1 MKETRKITTLLL
13 VLFFV
18 TLLYSAISSNANN
31 DDRRV
36 LWIEL
41 NGYVSPAMVDYVK
54 ESIRSADEYTAVLIT
69 IDTFGGL
76 GDSMFEIIDA
86 ILNSPVPV
94 IGYVYPAG
102 RQALSAGTYILLAT
116 DYAAMAPHTII
127 GSAQPVV
134 GGQPTT
140 EPKIINF
147 LKEKMRSL
155 AKLHGRNETQAIRFV
170 THNDNLGPEE
180 ALKYHVIEAI
190 ASSPEELLEK
200 ADGKVVKR
208 LEGNVILE
216 TRDAELVKVSPS
228 VRSQV
233 LSILSDPIVSS
244 LLISIGIIVLI
255 LGFTS
260 PGFGA
265 EIAGGI
271 MVLLGLLGMGF
282 NVNLIGILLVLIG
295 AGLIIYE
302 LYLPGFGAFGIGGII
317 SLGLGLVLLIGYP
330 PTPLYVSEAWI
341 QQAYTTIVAV
351 LLIVGGFLVFL
362 IYKALKAQRRRPYLA
377 ILPKDIGRAVDDI
390 PRGCEGYVLVAGEY
404 WRAVAVAD
412 VKKGEK
418 IRVVEKKDGLLIV
431 EPVSEKP
438 S

>member
-1 MKETRKITTLLL
+1 MRSLSTTATLIL
-13 VLFFV
+13 VLVIFS
-18 TLLYSAISSNANN
+18 YSAASAVDVSEE
-31 DDRRV
+31 DERRV
-36 LWIEL
+36 MWIEL
-41 NGYVSPAMVDYVK
+41 SGYVSPATVDYVE
-54 ESIRSADEYTAVLIT
+54 ESLRRAGEYSAVLIT

-76 GDSMFEIIDA
+76 GDSMFKIIDA
-86 ILNSPVPV
+86 ILDSPVPV
-94 IGYVYPAG
+94 IGFVYPAG

-155 AKLHGRNETQAIRFV
+155 AELHGRNDTQAVRFV

-180 ALKYHVIEAI
+180 ALKYNVIEAI

-200 ADGKVVKR
+200 ADGAVVKR
-208 LEGNVILE
+208 LEGEVTLE
-216 TRDAELVKVSPS
+216 TRNARLVKISPGI
-228 VRSQV
+228 RAQV
-233 LSILSDPIVSS
+233 LSVLSDPIVSS
-244 LLISIGIIVLI
+244 LLISLGILVLI

-282 NVNLIGILLVLIG
+282 NVNLVGILLALIG

-302 LYLPGFGAFGIGGII
+302 IYSPGFGAFGIGGLI

-330 PTPLYVSEAWI
+330 PTPIYVSEAWI
-341 QQAYTTIVAV
+341 QQAYITIVTV
-351 LLIVGGFLVFL
+351 LIFIGGFLIFL
-362 IYKALKAQRRRPYLA
+362 IYKALKAQRRKPYLP
-377 ILPKDIGRAVDDI
+377 LDYREVGRAVDDI
-390 PRGCEGYVLVAGEY
+390 RRGEEGYVLVAGEY
-404 WRAVAVAD
+404 WRAFAVAD
-412 VKKGEK
+412 IKKGEK
-418 IRVVEKKDGLLIV
+418 IRVVEKKDGFLVV
-431 EPVSEKP
+431 EPILEKP
-438 S
+438 A